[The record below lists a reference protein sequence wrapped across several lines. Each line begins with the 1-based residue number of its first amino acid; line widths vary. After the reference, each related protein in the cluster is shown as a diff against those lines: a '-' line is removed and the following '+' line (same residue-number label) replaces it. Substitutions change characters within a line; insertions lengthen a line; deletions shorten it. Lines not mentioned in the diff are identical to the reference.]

1 MALSTGQSKCQP
13 VEWENGR
20 GRGGEGDEGVSPQPL
35 APLLRLPEKCCRAQ
49 RS

>member
-1 MALSTGQSKCQP
+1 MALSTGQNKRQP

-20 GRGGEGDEGVSPQPL
+20 GRGEGEEGVSPQPL